1 MPLSESVII
10 LLIVATILLS
20 IIFIIILAFQI
31 QKWNNENIRRR
42 RVLPINRLIRLQQ
55 LRRQLYQVELDKHY
69 EKQQQVMEQLKKT
82 VVFVNPDK
90 TMNIGIRVE

>member
-1 MPLSESVII
+1 MPLSEDVII
-10 LLIVATILLS
+10 LFIVATILLS
-20 IIFIIILAFQI
+20 VIFIIVLAFQI
-31 QKWNNENIRRR
+31 QKWNNENMRRR

-90 TMNIGIRVE
+90 